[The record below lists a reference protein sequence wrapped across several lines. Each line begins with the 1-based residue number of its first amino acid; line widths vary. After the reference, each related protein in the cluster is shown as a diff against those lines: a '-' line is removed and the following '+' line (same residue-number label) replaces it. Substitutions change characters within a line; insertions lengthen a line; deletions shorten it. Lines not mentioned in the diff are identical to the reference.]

1 MTNSDDA
8 TRLSRNLGE
17 RSGTSLGRYELV
29 RRIGTGGMAEVYEAV
44 HRGLKK
50 TVAIKV
56 LLPEVAGN
64 ADLRARFLREGEAA
78 SRIQHPH
85 VVDVTDVAEDRGV
98 PYLVMELLVGEPLTA
113 VIERSKRLEVPR
125 ALDILLPIAAALTE
139 AHRRGVVHRDLK
151 PDNIF
156 IARTANEKVVPKLLD
171 FGVSKMTTA
180 GVTSHTAA
188 SSVLGTPHYMAPEQA
203 LGVANV
209 DARAEQ
215 YAFALVVYE
224 CITGELP
231 FASDNIVALLH
242 EVSRGVQTPPP
253 PTCWTCRRRS
263 TPSSCARCRPTPR
276 TATPTSRS

>member
-85 VVDVTDVAEDRGV
+85 VVDVTDVGEQGGV
-98 PYLVMELLVGEPLTA
+98 PYLVMELLEGGEIRKINKGKPDPESNFYILKS
-113 VIERSKRLEVPR
+113 ILK
-125 ALDILLPIAAALTE
+125 ALVYLDSIGIM
-139 AHRRGVVHRDLK
+139 HRDLK
-151 PDNIF
+151 PNNIILKSQEF
-156 IARTANEKVVPKLLD
+156 
-171 FGVSKMTTA
+171 
-180 GVTSHTAA
+180 
-188 SSVLGTPHYMAPEQA
+188 
-203 LGVANV
+203 
-209 DARAEQ
+209 
-215 YAFALVVYE
+215 
-224 CITGELP
+224 
-231 FASDNIVALLH
+231 
-242 EVSRGVQTPPP
+242 
-253 PTCWTCRRRS
+253 
-263 TPSSCARCRPTPR
+263 
-276 TATPTSRS
+276 